1 MAPEYVFQRKREKI
15 ENLWI
20 FDIFIYLQ
28 KDREQDTGINAAHH
42 IFSVLQHNQT
52 LHLNITLMRNA

>member
-1 MAPEYVFQRKREKI
+1 MAPKYVFQRKREKI

-20 FDIFIYLQ
+20 LDIFIYLQ
-28 KDREQDTGINAAHH
+28 KDREQDMGINPAHH

>member
-42 IFSVLQHNQT
+42 IFSILQHNQN

>member
-1 MAPEYVFQRKREKI
+1 MALEYVFQRKREKN

-20 FDIFIYLQ
+20 LDIFIYLQ
-28 KDREQDTGINAAHH
+28 KDREQDMGINATHH

-52 LHLNITLMRNA
+52 LHLDITLMRNA

>member
-1 MAPEYVFQRKREKI
+1 MALEYVFQRKREKI

-42 IFSVLQHNQT
+42 IFSVLHHNQT

>member
-20 FDIFIYLQ
+20 LDIFIYLQ

-42 IFSVLQHNQT
+42 IFSILQHNQT

>member
-1 MAPEYVFQRKREKI
+1 MALEYVFQRKREKI

-20 FDIFIYLQ
+20 LDIFIYLQ

-52 LHLNITLMRNA
+52 LHLNTTLMRNV